1 MYKIICAFSLSDKK
15 LSKIKRKGGITDAQK
30 IKERTGCTPR
40 SITDIQ
46 KITSFKQLKMDGYEK
61 HNDENKDTENRRNGH
76 SQKTVC
82 SEFGDVT
89 L

>member
-40 SITDIQ
+40 SLTNIK
-46 KITSFKQLKMDGYEK
+46 KITSFKLLKMDGYE
-61 HNDENKDTENRRNGH
+61 HNNENKDTEN
-76 SQKTVC
+76 
-82 SEFGDVT
+82 
-89 L
+89 